1 MIPSKSRE
9 FFEYGRT
16 GQIEKLFRM
25 QKEYLSMVD
34 EILAPMFRKQLIDG
48 AYDKMLVRLGG
59 LPMPLRLLSPYES
72 LTEEIY
78 EECSRILHEKYSGW
92 LG

>member
-1 MIPSKSRE
+1 V
-9 FFEYGRT
+9 G
-16 GQIEKLFRM
+16 
-25 QKEYLSMVD
+25 
-34 EILAPMFRKQLIDG
+34 EILAPMFEKDLIDG

-78 EECSRILHEKYSGW
+78 ERCNRILHEKYPTWIG
-92 LG
+92 